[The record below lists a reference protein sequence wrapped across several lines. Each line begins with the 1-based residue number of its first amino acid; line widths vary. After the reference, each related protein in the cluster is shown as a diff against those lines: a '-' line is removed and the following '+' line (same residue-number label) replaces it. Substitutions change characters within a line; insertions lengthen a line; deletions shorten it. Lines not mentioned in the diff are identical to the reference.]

1 MTIWPGYATTILAYE
16 SSIMM
21 CTDISH
27 KVLRS
32 ETVLDFMVT
41 LRQQC
46 SSQHFPEICT
56 KELVGLIVLTKQ
68 VVSLSGTRNRLRCV
82 DLTLRYQR
90 ESPCLVQTFRYN
102 NKTYR
107 IDDIAWDHTPNN
119 TFKRGD
125 TDISFKNYYKTVS
138 RHSSYYTC

>member
-1 MTIWPGYATTILAYE
+1 
-16 SSIMM
+16 MM

-68 VVSLSGTRNRLRCV
+68 VVSLSGTETVCGVCGFDVEIPTRV
-82 DLTLRYQR
+82 
-90 ESPCLVQTFRYN
+90 SVSG
-102 NKTYR
+102 
-107 IDDIAWDHTPNN
+107 PN
-119 TFKRGD
+119 
-125 TDISFKNYYKTVS
+125 V
-138 RHSSYYTC
+138 